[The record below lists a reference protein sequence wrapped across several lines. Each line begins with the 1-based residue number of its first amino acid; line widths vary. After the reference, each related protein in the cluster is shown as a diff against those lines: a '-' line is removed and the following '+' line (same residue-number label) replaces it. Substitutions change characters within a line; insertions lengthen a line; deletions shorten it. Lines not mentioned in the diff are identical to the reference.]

1 MMSDDPK
8 PDEIVYHYCSLDTFV
23 KIVTG
28 KKLWLSNVF
37 CMNDYEEHRW
47 FRRLVRTVE
56 KEMVNAGEVSQ
67 DELRKGLIRGDSILD
82 IEDERFSD
90 GLNTWKQVY
99 CVSFS
104 KTGDSLSQWRA
115 YGDGGQGVAIGFRR
129 EYLEEITQK
138 WSPGDTQVVDVL
150 YDDQSQREA
159 ARQVVLIAA
168 NKWDLLGEDAEKV
181 EPKIGCF
188 WAAVALFRES
198 ASHKSPAF
206 AHEEEV
212 RLVYCHSK
220 FMERSPQYR
229 AKGGMLI
236 PYFEIPISPE
246 RQPIREVVCG
256 PTNYFLQ
263 NQRFIGDL
271 LQENDYGA
279 GIEVTQSKASY
290 RTA

>member
-1 MMSDDPK
+1 MSVANA
-8 PDEIVYHYCSLDTFV
+8 DEIIYHYCSLDSFV

-28 KKLWLSNVF
+28 KELWLSNVF

-47 FRRLVRTVE
+47 FRWLVRVVA
-56 KEMVNAGEVSQ
+56 KEMVDAGEVSQ
-67 DELRKGLIRGDSILD
+67 DELRKGLLRGDSILD
-82 IEDERFSD
+82 IEEERFGD
-90 GLNTWKQVY
+90 GVNTWKQVY
-99 CVSFS
+99 CISFS
-104 KTGDSLSQWRA
+104 RDHDSLSQWRA
-115 YGDGGQGVAIGFRR
+115 YGDNGQGVAIGFRR
-129 EYLEEITQK
+129 NCLKESAER
-138 WSPGDTQVVDVL
+138 WSPGDTKVVDVL

-159 ARQVVLIAA
+159 AREVVLIAA

-181 EPKIGCF
+181 EPKIGCI
-188 WAAVALFRES
+188 WAGMALFRES

-220 FMERSPQYR
+220 FMERSPHYR

-236 PYFEIPISPE
+236 PYFEISLTPDEHPIGK
-246 RQPIREVVCG
+246 VVCG

-263 NQRFIGDL
+263 NERFIIDV
-271 LQENDYGA
+271 LQENGYGT
-279 GIEVTQSKASY
+279 GIGITQSTASY

>member
-8 PDEIVYHYCSLDTFV
+8 TDEIVCHYCSLDTFV
-23 KIVTG
+23 KIVIG

-47 FRRLVRTVE
+47 FRRLVRTVA
-56 KEMVNAGEVSQ
+56 KEMVDSGEVSQ
-67 DELRKGLIRGDSILD
+67 DELRKGLVRGDSILD
-82 IEDERFSD
+82 IGAEMFGD
-90 GLNTWKQVY
+90 GVNTWKQVY

-104 KTGDSLSQWRA
+104 KAGDSLSEWRA

-129 EYLEEITQK
+129 DYLEESAQK

-150 YDDQSQREA
+150 YDDQSQRDA

-168 NKWDLLGEDAEKV
+168 NKWDLLGEDADKV

-188 WAAVALFRES
+188 WATVALFRES
-198 ASHKSPAF
+198 ASHKSLAF
-206 AHEEEV
+206 VDENEV
-212 RLVYCHSK
+212 RLVYCHSRFK
-220 FMERSPQYR
+220 ERSPHYR

-236 PYFEIPISPE
+236 PYFEIPITPE
-246 RQPIREVVCG
+246 EQPILKVVCG

-263 NQRFIGDL
+263 NQRFIGDML
-271 LQENDYGA
+271 HENNYGA
-279 GIEVTQSKASY
+279 GIEVMQSKASY